1 MGVNTK
7 LTQHE
12 NHHEYHYEFLKFFFS
27 FKFDNILKNPTYNI

>member
-12 NHHEYHYEFLKFFFS
+12 NHHEYHNEFLKFFFS